1 MMQEFITN
9 FPKQLSEALDIAEK
23 SQFSLNKF
31 KIQNVIITGM
41 GGSGIGG
48 TFAQEYAS
56 EYSPL
61 PIIVNKSYHLP
72 KFVNKHSLIIA
83 SSYSGNTEETLSCVE
98 DALKSEAKIV
108 AITSGGKLDQLCRE
122 KQLPVVNIPKGYPP
136 RTCLGYSFVQVL
148 NILSYFN
155 LVPTNWIKDI
165 ENAIQLLNNYQ
176 NDIRDQAKLIAEQIF
191 QTFPIIYSLQS
202 EALAIRL
209 RQQLNEN
216 SKILCSHHIIPEM
229 NHNELVGW
237 RKLTA
242 KHSVISILTNFDLE
256 QNKKRYIFC
265 KSIFEKYNVPVIEL
279 NAKGN
284 SLLEQWLYIVH
295 LSDWI
300 SYELAVLNEV
310 DAVEVKV
317 IDALK
322 NVLSKNL

>member
-1 MMQEFITN
+1 MMQEYIMN
-9 FPKQLSEALDIAEK
+9 FPRQLEEALSIAQTFHLTLDK
-23 SQFSLNKF
+23 NT
-31 KIQNVIITGM
+31 IHNVVITGM

-61 PIIVNKSYHLP
+61 PIVVNKSYHLP
-72 KFVNKHSLIIA
+72 KFVNKHSLVIA

-98 DALKSEAKIV
+98 DALNSEAKIV

-122 KQLPVVNIPKGYPP
+122 KQLPVVRIPKGYPP
-136 RTCLGYSFVQVL
+136 RTCLGYSFIQVL

-155 LVPTNWIKDI
+155 LVPFSWKKDI
-165 ENAIQLLNNYQ
+165 ESSVQLLNIHQ
-176 NDIRDQAKLIAEQIF
+176 NDIRKQAKLMAQQIY
-191 QTFPIIYSLQS
+191 QSFPIIYSLHS

-209 RQQLNEN
+209 RQQFNEN

-237 RKLTA
+237 KKLTA
-242 KHSVISILTNFDLE
+242 QHTVISILTDYDLN
-256 QNKKRYIFC
+256 QNRKRYLFC
-265 KSIFEKYNVPVIEL
+265 KAIFEKNNVPVIEL
-279 NAKGN
+279 KAKGK
-284 SLLEQWLYIVH
+284 SLLEQWMYIVH

-300 SYELAVLNEV
+300 SYELSILNNV

-317 IDALK
+317 IDELK
-322 NVLSKNL
+322 NELSSL